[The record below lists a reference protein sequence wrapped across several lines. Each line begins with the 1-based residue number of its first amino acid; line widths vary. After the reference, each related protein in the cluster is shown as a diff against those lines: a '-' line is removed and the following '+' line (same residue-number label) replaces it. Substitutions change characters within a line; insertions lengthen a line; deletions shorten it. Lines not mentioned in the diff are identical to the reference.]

1 VLELEQRVHANEY
14 DVDAWTD
21 LLRAASGHEAV
32 YKTYE
37 SFLLVFPTAV
47 GFPGLNGAERQRE
60 ACVCVFESPNCWQRL
75 AGARGVA
82 VMWPL
87 VRNVSRGSECVASVT
102 WLCRCRALTL

>member
-1 VLELEQRVHANEY
+1 MLELEQRVHANEY

-60 ACVCVFESPNCWQRL
+60 ACVCVCLRVQTVGSGWP
-75 AGARGVA
+75 ARGASLSCGHLSATSHAA
-82 VMWPL
+82 V
-87 VRNVSRGSECVASVT
+87 NV
-102 WLCRCRALTL
+102 WLL